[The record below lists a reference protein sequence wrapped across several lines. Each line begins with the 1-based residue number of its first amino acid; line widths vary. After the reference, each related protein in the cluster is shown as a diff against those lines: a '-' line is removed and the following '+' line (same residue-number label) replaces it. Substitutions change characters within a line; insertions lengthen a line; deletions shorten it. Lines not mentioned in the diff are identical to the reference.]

1 MTPSGKKKQRKRTS
15 SDSSSIGPDLVC
27 EVSCTSRP
35 CKRSRRCSENSAEEV
50 EVTAKKM
57 PPSGDSELKQTS
69 GDRNNKHDEKES
81 AEPEHADVDDIS
93 SSKRKEKAIEA
104 KEKVTEVKEKT
115 IEVKEEVTEV
125 KEKQANE
132 VTLAGG
138 DNKVS
143 RELLPET
150 GGLKRKSSR
159 AEAGDVKKVRISEDV
174 QVHSAPHTTKQR
186 RHRQKVKAVT
196 KELPELRV
204 IPK

>member
-1 MTPSGKKKQRKRTS
+1 
-15 SDSSSIGPDLVC
+15 
-27 EVSCTSRP
+27 
-35 CKRSRRCSENSAEEV
+35 
-50 EVTAKKM
+50 M
-57 PPSGDSELKQTS
+57 PPS

-125 KEKQANE
+125 KEKQAIE

-204 IPK
+204 IPKWVKGLSSN